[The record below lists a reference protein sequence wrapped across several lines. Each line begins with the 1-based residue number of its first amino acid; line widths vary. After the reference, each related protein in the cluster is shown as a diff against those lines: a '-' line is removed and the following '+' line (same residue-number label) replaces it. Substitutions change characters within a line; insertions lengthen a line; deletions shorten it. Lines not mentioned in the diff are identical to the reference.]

1 LSGLADPAVLGAIA
15 RQELRVLLRSR
26 WVLAYAGVFAVL
38 AFGVGYFGLAVIEYT
53 GFQSLD
59 RTAVSLLNLVLYVV
73 PLATL
78 LMAVQS
84 FRPEG
89 GVTEQLLAEPV
100 TGAEI
105 VLGKLIG
112 LAGAH
117 ALSVL
122 LGFGLTGTL
131 IASRA
136 GTGGLRAY
144 LAVVAF
150 TLLVGLVFTA
160 LGALITLLARRS
172 LRAYALVMV
181 AWFVL
186 VLLFDLLVIG
196 LTFTV
201 PERWANRLAV
211 GALFANPVDATRV
224 ATLLTISGKELFG
237 PAGAVLTRA
246 LGGTAPATALLVGA
260 LALWIAVPAGLA
272 VAVLRRQ
279 EG

>member
-1 LSGLADPAVLGAIA
+1 
-15 RQELRVLLRSR
+15 
-26 WVLAYAGVFAVL
+26 VLAYAAVFAVL
-38 AFGVGYFGLAVIEYT
+38 TFGVGYFGLAVIEYA

-59 RTAVSLLNLVLYVV
+59 RTAVSLLNLVLYIV

-89 GVTEQLLAEPV
+89 GVTEQLLTEPV
-100 TGAEI
+100 TAAEI
-105 VLGKLIG
+105 VLGKLAG

-122 LGFGLTGTL
+122 VGFGLTGAL
-131 IASRA
+131 IAVRV

-144 LAVVAF
+144 LTVVAF
-150 TLLVGLVFTA
+150 TLLVGLVFSA

-186 VLLFDLLVIG
+186 VLLFDLVVIG

-201 PERWANRLAV
+201 PERWANRLAL

-224 ATLLTISGKELFG
+224 AALLGISGRELFG
-237 PAGAVLTRA
+237 PAGAVLVRA
-246 LGGTAPATALLVGA
+246 LGGTGPATALLVAA
-260 LALWIAVPAGLA
+260 LVLWIALPAAFA
-272 VAVLRRQ
+272 VGALRRQ
-279 EG
+279 EV

>member
-1 LSGLADPAVLGAIA
+1 VSALHPATVAAIA

-26 WVLAYAGVFAVL
+26 WVLAYTAVFAVL
-38 AFGVGYFGLAVIEYT
+38 TFGVGYFGLAVIEYA

-59 RTAVSLLNLVLYVV
+59 RTAVSLLNLVLYLV

-100 TGAEI
+100 TAAEI
-105 VLGKLIG
+105 VLGKLAG

-122 LGFGLTGTL
+122 VGFGLTGAL
-131 IASRA
+131 IAVRA

-150 TLLVGLVFTA
+150 TLLVGLVFSA
-160 LGALITLLARRS
+160 LGALLTLLARRS
-172 LRAYALVMV
+172 LRAYALVLV

-186 VLLFDLLVIG
+186 VLLFDLVVIG
-196 LTFTV
+196 LTFAV
-201 PERWANRLAV
+201 PERWANRLALA
-211 GALFANPVDATRV
+211 ALFANPVDATRV
-224 ATLLTISGKELFG
+224 AALLTVSGKELFG
-237 PAGAVLTRA
+237 PAGAVLVRA
-246 LGGTAPATALLVGA
+246 LGGTAPATALLVAA
-260 LALWIAVPAGLA
+260 LLLWIALPAGLA
-272 VAVLRRQ
+272 VATLRRQ
-279 EG
+279 DV

>member
-1 LSGLADPAVLGAIA
+1 MSGGLAPAALAAIA

-26 WVLAYAGVFAVL
+26 WVLAYAAVFAVL
-38 AFGVGYFGLAVIEYT
+38 TFGVGYFGLAVIEYT

-59 RTAVSLLNLVLYVV
+59 RTAVSLLNLVLYIV

-89 GVTEQLLAEPV
+89 GITEQLV
-100 TGAEI
+100 TEAVTASEI
-105 VLGKLIG
+105 VIGKLAG

-122 LGFGLTGTL
+122 AGFGLTGAL
-131 IASRA
+131 IAARV

-144 LAVVAF
+144 STVVAY
-150 TLLVGLVFTA
+150 TLLVGLVFSA

-181 AWFVL
+181 VWFVL
-186 VLLFDLLVIG
+186 VLLFDLVVIG
-196 LTFTV
+196 LTFTI
-201 PERWANRLAV
+201 PEHWANRLAL

-224 ATLLTISGKELFG
+224 AALLGIAGRELFG
-237 PAGAVLTRA
+237 PAGAVLVRS
-246 LGGTAPATALLVGA
+246 LGGTTQATALLVAA
-260 LALWIAVPAGLA
+260 LALWTALPAGFA
-272 VAVLRRQ
+272 VGVLRRQ
-279 EG
+279 DM

>member
-1 LSGLADPAVLGAIA
+1 MTGLANPAVVATIA

-38 AFGVGYFGLAVIEYT
+38 TLGVGYFGLSVIEFT

-100 TGAEI
+100 TGTEI
-105 VLGKLIG
+105 VLGKLAG

-122 LGFGLTGTL
+122 LGFGLTGAL
-131 IASRA
+131 IAARV

-144 LAVVAF
+144 LAVVAV
-150 TLLVGLVFTA
+150 TLLVGLVFSS

-172 LRAYALVMV
+172 LRAYALVLV

-186 VLLFDLLVIG
+186 VLLFDLVVIG

-201 PERWANRLAV
+201 PERWANRLAL
-211 GALFANPVDATRV
+211 GALFANPVDASRV
-224 ATLLTISGKELFG
+224 TALLGISGQELFG
-237 PAGAVLTRA
+237 PAGAVLVRA
-246 LGGTAPATALLVGA
+246 LGGTGPAAALLVGA
-260 LALWIAVPAGLA
+260 LVLWIALPAAIA
-272 VAVLRRQ
+272 VAALRRQ
-279 EG
+279 DF